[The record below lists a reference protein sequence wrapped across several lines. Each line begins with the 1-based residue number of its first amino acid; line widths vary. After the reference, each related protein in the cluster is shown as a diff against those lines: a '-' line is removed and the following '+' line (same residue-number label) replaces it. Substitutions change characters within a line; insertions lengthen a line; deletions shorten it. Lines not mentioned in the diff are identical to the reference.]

1 MRAFVVSS
9 CRKSGFRVFL
19 SLRYGADFRRS
30 RLVLPNDSMAYLGT
44 VYQYKAQ
51 SVYAGIAGPM
61 TTTAV
66 KQCTQPKEA
75 TNLQVSAQT
84 DVSIDVSFTLIDT
97 YTGTYFQSYQSF
109 LISASSVFIH
119 H

>member
-1 MRAFVVSS
+1 MSF
-9 CRKSGFRVFL
+9 
-19 SLRYGADFRRS
+19 RYGADFRRS

-51 SVYAGIAGPM
+51 SVYAGTAGPM

-84 DVSIDVSFTLIDT
+84 DVSIDVSFTLTDT
-97 YTGTYFQSYQSF
+97 YTGFFYFCKQCFYSSLIGSEILQQKSTQTVKSF
-109 LISASSVFIH
+109 
-119 H
+119 

>member
-1 MRAFVVSS
+1 MLTF
-9 CRKSGFRVFL
+9 FL
-19 SLRYGADFRRS
+19 
-30 RLVLPNDSMAYLGT
+30 NDSMAYLGT

-51 SVYAGIAGPM
+51 SVYAGTAGPM

-84 DVSIDVSFTLIDT
+84 DVSIDVSFTLTDT
-97 YTGTYFQSYQSF
+97 YTGTYFQSYQSSLVF